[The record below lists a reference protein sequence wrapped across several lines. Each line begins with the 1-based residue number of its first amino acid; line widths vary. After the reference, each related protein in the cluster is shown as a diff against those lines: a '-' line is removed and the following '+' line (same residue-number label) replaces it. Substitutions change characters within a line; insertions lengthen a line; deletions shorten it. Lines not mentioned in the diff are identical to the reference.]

1 MISIA
6 IVGNIASGKSTVEN
20 VLRKKGYKVF
30 DSDIIAHE
38 VLDDLSEKILEAF
51 KDYDISENGKIS
63 RQKLGALVFD
73 DKNLKEKLENIVHP
87 EIKDRLKKIFEEN
100 KLEKYIFVSI
110 PLLFEVG
117 WRNLFDKILFIYTE
131 DKIRLNRLMQR
142 NNFTKDEALARIK
155 SQLPQEEKVK
165 VSDFIINNN
174 HSIDVLQ
181 KYIERFIIQL
191 EDNGETQCQFT

>member
-51 KDYDISENGKIS
+51 KGYDILENGKIS
-63 RQKLGALVFD
+63 RQKLAALVFD

-191 EDNGETQCQFT
+191 EDNGET

>member
-51 KDYDISENGKIS
+51 KDYDISENGRIS

-142 NNFTKDEALARIK
+142 NNFTKDDALARIK

-191 EDNGETQCQFT
+191 EDNGET

>member
-51 KDYDISENGKIS
+51 KGYDISENGKIS

-87 EIKDRLKKIFEEN
+87 EIKVRIKKIFEEN

-191 EDNGETQCQFT
+191 EDNGET

>member
-51 KDYDISENGKIS
+51 KGYDILENGKIS

-87 EIKDRLKKIFEEN
+87 EIKVRIKKIFEEN

-191 EDNGETQCQFT
+191 EDNGET

>member
-51 KDYDISENGKIS
+51 KDYDISENGRIS
-63 RQKLGALVFD
+63 RQKLGALVFY

-191 EDNGETQCQFT
+191 EDNGET

>member
-20 VLRKKGYKVF
+20 VLREKGYKVF

-38 VLDDLSEKILEAF
+38 VLEDLSEKIVEAF
-51 KDYDISENGKIS
+51 KDFDILENGKIS
-63 RQKLGALVFD
+63 RKKLGAVVFNN
-73 DKNLKEKLENIVHP
+73 KNLKEKLENIVHP
-87 EIKDRLKKIFEEN
+87 EIKNRIKKIFDEN
-100 KLEKYIFVSI
+100 YSEKYVFVSI

-131 DKIRLNRLMQR
+131 DKIRLRRLMQR
-142 NNFTKDEALARIK
+142 NNFTEEEALARIT
-155 SQLPQEEKVK
+155 SQLPQEEKAK
-165 VSDFIINNN
+165 CSDFVIENNR
-174 HSIDVLQ
+174 SIDVLQ

-191 EDNGETQCQFT
+191 EDNGET

>member
-38 VLDDLSEKILEAF
+38 VLNDLSEKILEAF
-51 KDYDISENGKIS
+51 KDYDISENGRIS

-142 NNFTKDEALARIK
+142 NDFTKDEALARIK

-191 EDNGETQCQFT
+191 EDNGET